1 MPAVALNAVGTE
13 FYPTAVT
20 SISDTSLTIAAG
32 SNTTLVVPMT
42 FNINVTALTVTWGGV
57 TLHQAPGQAQPAT
70 GTTCGFSYIYYLI
83 GPATGTGPLAI
94 NWTGSSDCQGKSV
107 AFNNAAGGVAG
118 FTKATGSGTT
128 ASLVQTVSGAAND
141 ATIAIYQNIS
151 SNIPNT
157 PTGTSLYGDG
167 NHAVNGT
174 AGYLLA
180 PSASQTMSASLA
192 VSDAWA
198 VASADILNAAAVAC
212 QHTLPLLGVGCSVGW
227 RAALLIRGIRLLSDN
242 PTITR
247 RRLLGVG
254 SRLSF

>member
-20 SISDTSLTIAAG
+20 SISNATLTIAAG
-32 SNTTLVVPMT
+32 SNTTLVAIFT
-42 FNINVTALTVTWGGV
+42 FNINVTGLTVTWGGAA
-57 TLHQAPGQAQPAT
+57 LHQAPGQAQPAT

-83 GPATGTGPLAI
+83 GPATGTGPLALS
-94 NWTGSSDCQGKSV
+94 WTGSADCQGIAI
-107 AFNNAAGGVAG
+107 AFNNAPGGVAG
-118 FTKATGSGTT
+118 FTKASGSSTT
-128 ASLVQTVSGAAND
+128 PTLVQTVSGGVND
-141 ATIAIYQNIS
+141 AAIAVYQNIS

-180 PSASQTMSASLA
+180 PSASQTMHATLT

-198 VASADILNAAAVAC
+198 VASADILNAAGAVEGYST
-212 QHTLPLLGVGCSVGW
+212 QIFRPKRSLW
-227 RAALLIRGIRLLSDN
+227 R
-242 PTITR
+242 
-247 RRLLGVG
+247 
-254 SRLSF
+254 